1 MKTRMMRNI
10 AVLVT
15 GSALALSFPVA
26 GAIADQGG
34 TPNNGNG
41 VGNQGKGKPEN
52 PGSQG
57 KGKGKGKQH
66 KQNGLNGVACPKVGA
81 NGKSRQGLPTEQ
93 ARNNGLKCGFTDGG
107 LVDGTDQSQNP
118 GQEPENDVD

>member
-1 MKTRMMRNI
+1 MKTGMMRKI

-15 GSALALSFPVA
+15 GSALVLSFPVA

-34 TPNNGNG
+34 VPH
-41 VGNQGKGKPEN
+41 

-57 KGKGKGKQH
+57 KANQHKGQGKGKQH
-66 KQNGLNGVACPKVGA
+66 KQNGLNGESKCPDPFP
-81 NGKSRQGLPTEQ
+81 GLGNRKGTDQHTLPPQ
-93 ARNNGLKCGFTDGG
+93 ARFKGQKCGFTDG
-107 LVDGTDQSQNP
+107 LIDGTDQSQNP